1 MSDERLQS
9 LYRRLTASHTDASAI
24 DADVIAEALQRH
36 GYPDTEGTPLDRIA
50 ASADYAEVL
59 RVALALAPEA
69 TALSREVADLR
80 RPQRLTSTPA
90 RRWLALAAGVGG
102 LAVVFAMLRGGPQPG
117 LTPVATLPSDTI
129 LSVSFESAP
138 SDRILSVSFESRPGN
153 IVDIEEAKPIFR
165 GDFDS

>member
-9 LYRRLTASHTDASAI
+9 LYRRLTASHAEASAI

-50 ASADYAEVL
+50 ASPDGAEVL

-69 TALSREVADLR
+69 AALSREVAALR
-80 RPQRLTSTPA
+80 RPQRHASTPA

-102 LAVVFAMLRGGPQPG
+102 VAVVFVMLRGGPQPD

-138 SDRILSVSFESRPGN
+138 SDSILSVSFESAPGN
-153 IVDIEEAKPIFR
+153 TIDVEQALPIF
-165 GDFDS
+165 GGGFDS

>member
-9 LYRRLTASHTDASAI
+9 LYRRLTATHADASLI

-50 ASADYAEVL
+50 ASADHAEVL

-69 TALSREVADLR
+69 TELSREVAALR
-80 RPQRLTSTPA
+80 RPQRHTSAPA
-90 RRWLALAAGVGG
+90 RRWLGLAAGVGG
-102 LAVVFAMLRGGPQPG
+102 LAVVFAMLRDGPQPG
-117 LTPVATLPSDTI
+117 PTPVATLPSDTI

-138 SDRILSVSFESRPGN
+138 SNSILSVSFESAPRDGDG
-153 IVDIEEAKPIFR
+153 IGEASPIFH
-165 GDFDS
+165 GGFDS

>member
-9 LYRRLTASHTDASAI
+9 LYRRLTASPADASAI
-24 DADVIAEALQRH
+24 DGDVIADALQHH

-50 ASADYAEVL
+50 ASADHAEIL

-69 TALSREVADLR
+69 SALSREVAALR
-80 RPQRLTSTPA
+80 RPQRHTSTPA

-102 LAVVFAMLRGGPQPG
+102 LAVVFAMLRGGPQPS
-117 LTPVATLPSDTI
+117 LTPVVTLPSDTI

-138 SDRILSVSFESRPGN
+138 SESILSVSFESAPKEG
-153 IVDIEEAKPIFR
+153 DGMGEASPIFH
-165 GDFDS
+165 GGFDS